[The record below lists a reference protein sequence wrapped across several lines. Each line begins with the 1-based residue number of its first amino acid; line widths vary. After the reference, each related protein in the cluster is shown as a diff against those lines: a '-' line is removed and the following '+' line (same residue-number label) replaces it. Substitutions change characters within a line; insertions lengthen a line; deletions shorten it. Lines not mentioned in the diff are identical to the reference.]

1 MALVHPIFKV
11 LIRRPELV
19 VDHLSGYAALAQQEA
34 SVIGAEVLRR
44 AVAWGVAAASFMVFL
59 MLAGVAV
66 MLGFM
71 QGEFH
76 WVLVLAPGAALALA
90 LVAMTI
96 ARNPLPT
103 QAFVELRGQLEA
115 DAQALRMAGADS

>member
-34 SVIGAEVLRR
+34 STLGTQVLHR
-44 AVAWGVAAASFMVFL
+44 AIAWGVAAASFIVFL

-71 QGEFH
+71 HGVFH
-76 WVLVLAPGAALALA
+76 WVLVLAPGAALVLA
-90 LVAMTI
+90 LVAMTM
-96 ARNPLPT
+96 ARRSLPT

-115 DAQALRMAGADS
+115 DAQALRMAGAGS

>member
-11 LIRRPELV
+11 LVRRPELV

-34 SVIGAEVLRR
+34 STLGAEVLRR
-44 AVAWGVAAASFMVFL
+44 AIAWGVAAAALIVFM

-71 QGEFH
+71 FGEFR
-76 WVLVLAPGAALALA
+76 WVLVLAPGVALAVA
-90 LVAMTI
+90 LTAVGI
-96 ARNPLPT
+96 ARTPLPS

-115 DAQALRMAGADS
+115 DAQALRTAGASS

>member
-19 VDHLSGYAALAQQEA
+19 VDHLGGYAALAQQEA
-34 SVIGAEVLRR
+34 STLGAEVLRR
-44 AVAWGVAAASFMVFL
+44 AIAWGVAAASLIVFL
-59 MLAGVAV
+59 MLSGVAV

-71 QGEFH
+71 HGEFS
-76 WVLVLAPGAALALA
+76 WVLVLAPGTALALA
-90 LVAMTI
+90 LVAMMI

-115 DAQALRMAGADS
+115 DAQALRTAGANS

>member
-11 LIRRPELV
+11 LVRRPELV

-34 SVIGAEVLRR
+34 STLGAEVLRR
-44 AVAWGVAAASFMVFL
+44 AIAWGVAAAALIVFM

-71 QGEFH
+71 QGEFS
-76 WVLVLAPGAALALA
+76 WVLVLAPGVALAVS
-90 LVAMTI
+90 LVAVGV
-96 ARNPLPT
+96 ARTPLPS

-115 DAQALRMAGADS
+115 DAQALRTAGASS

>member
-19 VDHLSGYAALAQQEA
+19 VDHLTGYAALAQQEA
-34 SVIGAEVLRR
+34 STLGAELLRR
-44 AVAWGVAAASFMVFL
+44 AIAWGVAAVAFIVFL

-66 MLGFM
+66 MLGFT

-76 WVLVLAPGAALALA
+76 WVLVLAPGFA
-90 LVAMTI
+90 LVLAIGAMTLARKSI
-96 ARNPLPT
+96 AT

-115 DAQALRMAGADS
+115 DAQALRMAGANS

>member
-11 LIRRPELV
+11 LIRRPDLV

-34 SVIGAEVLRR
+34 STIGSQLVRR
-44 AVAWGVAAASFMVFL
+44 AIAWGVAAAAFMVFL

-90 LVAMTI
+90 LVAMGI

-103 QAFVELRGQLEA
+103 QAFIQLRGQLEA

>member
-1 MALVHPIFKV
+1 MAFVHPIFKV

-34 SVIGAEVLRR
+34 STLGAQLLRR
-44 AVAWGVAAASFMVFL
+44 AIAWGVAAVAFIVFL

-66 MLGFM
+66 MLGFT

-90 LVAMTI
+90 LGAMTLARKSI
-96 ARNPLPT
+96 AT

-115 DAQALRMAGADS
+115 DAQALRMAGANS

>member
-34 SVIGAEVLRR
+34 STLGAEVLRR
-44 AVAWGVAAASFMVFL
+44 AIAWGVAAASLIVFL

-76 WVLVLAPGAALALA
+76 WVLVLAPGVALAIA
-90 LVAMTI
+90 LVAMRF
-96 ARNPLPT
+96 ARNPLST

-115 DAQALRMAGADS
+115 DAEALRMAGANS

>member
-34 SVIGAEVLRR
+34 STLGADMLRR
-44 AVAWGVAAASFMVFL
+44 AIAWGVAAASFLVFL

-71 QGEFH
+71 QGEFN
-76 WVLVLAPGAALALA
+76 WVLVLAPGVALAMA
-90 LVAMTI
+90 LVAMVI
-96 ARNPLPT
+96 ARNPLPA

-115 DAQALRMAGADS
+115 DAEALRMAGASS

>member
-11 LIRRPELV
+11 LIRRPQLV

-34 SVIGAEVLRR
+34 STLGVEVLRR
-44 AVAWGVAAASFMVFL
+44 AIAWGVAAASLLVFL

-71 QGEFH
+71 YGEFH
-76 WVLVLAPGAALALA
+76 WVLVIAPGLALALA
-90 LVAMTI
+90 VVAMSI

-115 DAQALRMAGADS
+115 DAEALRMAGASS

>member
-19 VDHLSGYAALAQQEA
+19 VEHLSGYAALAQQEA
-34 SVIGAEVLRR
+34 STLGAEVLRR
-44 AVAWGVAAASFMVFL
+44 AIAWGVSAVSFIVFL
-59 MLAGVAV
+59 VLAGVAV
-66 MLGFM
+66 MLGVM

-76 WVLVLAPGAALALA
+76 WILVLAPGAALALA
-90 LVAMTI
+90 LVAMTV
-96 ARNPLPT
+96 ARKSLPT

-115 DAQALRMAGADS
+115 DAQALRMAGANS

>member
-34 SVIGAEVLRR
+34 STIGAEVLRR
-44 AVAWGVAAASFMVFL
+44 AIAWGVAAAALLVFM

-66 MLGFM
+66 MLGVM
-71 QGEFH
+71 HGEFR
-76 WVLVLAPGAALALA
+76 WVLVLAPGVALTLA
-90 LVAMTI
+90 LVAVGI
-96 ARNPLPT
+96 ARTPLPS

-115 DAQALRMAGADS
+115 DAQALRTAGANS

>member
-11 LIRRPELV
+11 LVRRPELV
-19 VDHLSGYAALAQQEA
+19 VDHLSGYAALATQEA
-34 SVIGAEVLRR
+34 STLGTEVLRR
-44 AVAWGVAAASFMVFL
+44 AIAWGVAAVAFIVFL
-59 MLAGVAV
+59 VLAGVAL

-76 WVLVLAPGAALALA
+76 WVLVLAPGTALALA
-90 LVAMTI
+90 LVAMVM
-96 ARNPLPT
+96 ARKSLPT

-115 DAQALRMAGADS
+115 DAQALRMAGARS

>member
-11 LIRRPELV
+11 LVRRPELV

-34 SVIGAEVLRR
+34 STLGAEVLRR
-44 AVAWGVAAASFMVFL
+44 AIAWGVAAAALIVFL

-66 MLGFM
+66 MLGVM
-71 QGEFH
+71 QGEFR
-76 WVLVLAPGAALALA
+76 WVLVLVPGVALALA
-90 LVAMTI
+90 LAAAGVART
-96 ARNPLPT
+96 PLPT

-115 DAQALRMAGADS
+115 DAQALRMAGARA

>member
-11 LIRRPELV
+11 LVRRPELM
-19 VDHLSGYAALAQQEA
+19 VDHLSGYAALAHQEA
-34 SVIGAEVLRR
+34 SSLGAQVLRR
-44 AVAWGVAAASFMVFL
+44 AIAWGVAAVAFIVFL
-59 MLAGVAV
+59 MLAGVAA

-71 QGEFH
+71 HEQFH
-76 WVLVLAPGAALALA
+76 WVLVIAPAIALALA
-90 LVAMTI
+90 LVAMSI
-96 ARNPLPT
+96 ARKSLPT

>member
-11 LIRRPELV
+11 LVRRPELV

-34 SVIGAEVLRR
+34 STLGAEVLRR
-44 AVAWGVAAASFMVFL
+44 AIAWGVAAAALIVFL

-66 MLGFM
+66 MLGVM
-71 QGEFH
+71 HGEFR
-76 WVLVLAPGAALALA
+76 WVLVLTPGVALALA
-90 LVAMTI
+90 LIAVGI
-96 ARNPLPT
+96 ARTPLPA

-115 DAQALRMAGADS
+115 DAQALRMAGAGS

>member
-34 SVIGAEVLRR
+34 STLGAQLLRR
-44 AVAWGVAAASFMVFL
+44 AIAWGVAAVAFIVFL

-66 MLGFM
+66 MLGFT

-90 LVAMTI
+90 LGAMTLARKSI
-96 ARNPLPT
+96 AT

-115 DAQALRMAGADS
+115 DAQALRMAGANS

>member
-11 LIRRPELV
+11 LVRRPELV
-19 VDHLSGYAALAQQEA
+19 VDHLSGYAALATQEA
-34 SVIGAEVLRR
+34 TTLGTEVLRR
-44 AVAWGVAAASFMVFL
+44 AIAWGVAAIAFMVFL
-59 MLAGVAV
+59 VLAGVAL

-71 QGEFH
+71 QDQFH

-90 LVAMTI
+90 LIAMVM
-96 ARNPLPT
+96 ARKSLPT

-115 DAQALRMAGADS
+115 DAQALRMAGARS